1 MRLIRER
8 SDELR
13 SLCAQYFGD
22 DQPVVQAPGSGES
35 AVPSGLSNEEVISRA
50 TAAKNGEKFANL
62 NDGRWEKLGYESQSE
77 AEYAHMSITRFWTGN
92 DREQMVALL
101 RGSGLMRPKLNR
113 DDYVYGMAD
122 KLIAGGGD
130 VYRATK
136 ATVETMPALAV
147 PCATSWPE
155 PLADAAF
162 HGALGQA
169 VRVMAPQSEADPAAL
184 LINMLAAFGAEVGT
198 KPHMLVGR
206 DKHPPR
212 LFAVIVGETAKARK
226 GHSWGFVHHV
236 FSRLDPTFR
245 LRVTD
250 GLASG
255 EGLIHAVRDR
265 VVKVN
270 ADGIEEVVD
279 EGVEDKRLLV
289 VEPEY
294 VRVLEMSKRA
304 GNILSAVMRSAWD
317 SGNLNTLVKTAPS
330 RATGAHI
337 VILGHITQHELVR
350 KLNDNDIANG
360 YANRILH
367 VCAQRANLLPFGGE
381 LPDSALD
388 DAVEALATSLIFSQ
402 SIGQMAWATETRPL
416 WAEAYAKLSKGGT
429 GLFGALTARAEAQV
443 LRLTIIYALADF
455 SPELRPEHLRAALA
469 VWRYV
474 EDSTRHIF
482 GMQTGDAIAD
492 KILEEARGNPEGM
505 TRTQIRDLFGRH
517 RTEAQIESALRL
529 LRDLGLAYMER
540 QESGG
545 KPREVWHVS

>member
-8 SDELR
+8 SAELR
-13 SLCAQYFGD
+13 SLFAQLFGPVTSETDGLVVDVAAHPVPLSD
-22 DQPVVQAPGSGES
+22 DELRAKAMNS
-35 AVPSGLSNEEVISRA
+35 ASS
-50 TAAKNGEKFANL
+50 EKFTAL
-62 NDGRWEKLGYESQSE
+62 WEGHWQELGYQSQSE
-77 AEYAHMSITRFWTGN
+77 ADYSFLGMARFWTGN
-92 DREQMVALL
+92 DRERMVAWL
-101 RGSGLMRPKLNR
+101 RESGLNREKANR

-122 KLIAGGGD
+122 RLIAAGGD

-147 PCATSWPE
+147 PRATSWPE

-265 VVKVN
+265 VVKVD
-270 ADGIEEVVD
+270 AVGVEEVVD
-279 EGVEDKRLLV
+279 EGIEDKRLLV

-388 DAVEALATSLIFSQ
+388 DAIEALATSLVFSQ
-402 SIGQMAWATETRPL
+402 SIGQMAWASETRPL
-416 WAEAYAKLSKGGT
+416 WAKAYDDLSKSGT

>member
-130 VYRATK
+130 VYGATK
-136 ATVETMPALAV
+136 ATVATIPALVV
-147 PCATSWPE
+147 PRAGDWPE
-155 PLADAAF
+155 PLEEAAF

-184 LINMLAAFGAEVGT
+184 LINMLAAFGAEVGP

-236 FSRLDPTFR
+236 FSRLDPTFK

-255 EGLIHAVRDR
+255 EGLIHRVRDR
-265 VVKVN
+265 IVKEN

-279 EGVEDKRLLV
+279 EGVEDKRVLV

-317 SGNLNTLVKTAPS
+317 SGNLNTLVKIAPS